1 MQIRRINANAAPVPT
16 TGYSQALE
24 VTGHTRMLFISGQT
38 PVEADGTVPAD
49 FETQCRLAWR
59 NVEAQLAAAGMT
71 LDNLVMHRTYLADR
85 RYTHLNRSTRIEFLG
100 GWETALTVVIA
111 GTFDDAWL
119 LEIEAV
125 AVAGRKTLQQG
136 WRSQHVEIHAMPC
149 PAGSFHRWPRCSH
162 HVGNRPRSTTLSSS
176 CRGIVR
182 PALVWRGLAP
192 FCDLGR
198 AERLQSADR
207 QHFNR

>member
-1 MQIRRINANAAPVPT
+1 MQIRRINADAAPVPT

-100 GWETALTVVIA
+100 GRETALTVVIA
-111 GTFDDAWL
+111 GIFDDA
-119 LEIEAV
+119 
-125 AVAGRKTLQQG
+125 
-136 WRSQHVEIHAMPC
+136 
-149 PAGSFHRWPRCSH
+149 
-162 HVGNRPRSTTLSSS
+162 
-176 CRGIVR
+176 
-182 PALVWRGLAP
+182 
-192 FCDLGR
+192 
-198 AERLQSADR
+198 
-207 QHFNR
+207 